1 MREKT
6 VEIENMFLSP
16 YAKKSEDTL
25 GRAREEEPCPM
36 RTDFQRDRDRI
47 IHCKSFRRLKNK
59 TQVFFCPEGDNY
71 RTRLT
76 HTIDVTQIAR
86 SIARALSLNEDL
98 TEAIALGHDLGHT
111 PFGHSGERVLDKL
124 SPYGFKHNEQSKR
137 VVEFLENDGQGLNLT
152 AADYVIHLD
161 PWWNP
166 AVEDQASDRAYRLGQ
181 QRPVTVYRLVAR
193 GTVEESILKL
203 HRSKRALAADVLEGT
218 DVPLSEAELMDL
230 IRR

>member
-1 MREKT
+1 MEMNVRDDQKL
-6 VEIENMFLSP
+6 VEIWLTNAEKIDPVLREGLKEI
-16 YAKKSEDTL
+16 YAKYKTKKYMVAVFESGKGDL
-25 GRAREEEPCPM
+25 
-36 RTDFQRDRDRI
+36 FLI
-47 IHCKSFRRLKNK
+47 SLKA
-59 TQVFFCPEGDNY
+59 G
-71 RTRLT
+71 
-76 HTIDVTQIAR
+76 
-86 SIARALSLNEDL
+86 
-98 TEAIALGHDLGHT
+98 
-111 PFGHSGERVLDKL
+111 
-124 SPYGFKHNEQSKR
+124 
-137 VVEFLENDGQGLNLT
+137 GQGLNLT